1 MSPAVRRALL
11 VGLGTAALAAGWP
24 PSPAAAATAST
35 SFSVTA
41 DVQTHC
47 EVTATNLNFG
57 AYSGVLLDG
66 TSTLDVTCTPG
77 TPYNIQLHE
86 GTAPGATTSTRKMTG
101 PGGELLA
108 YGLFRD
114 AARTLN
120 WGEVVPR
127 DTQFG
132 VGSQTFT
139 VFGRIPGGQFVQS
152 GAYSDTILVELTF

>member
-1 MSPAVRRALL
+1 MRRTARLGLVLLALIWAFAPDQ
-11 VGLGTAALAAGWP
+11 T
-24 PSPAAAATAST
+24 AAATAT
-35 SFSVTA
+35 TTFSVTA
-41 DVQTHC
+41 QVQTHC

-152 GAYSDTILVELTF
+152 GATRTRSWWS